1 MIDNN
6 LGLKDFW
13 KTYKGCG
20 IRYKIGH
27 LFRELKYAFQRAW
40 RGYDDSEAWSIDESF
55 RVRMIHILSDYKNN
69 FNSLFRVPRKSDH
82 YDNLGHDT
90 VAGRFFTEKEAKI
103 IVEMMI
109 FHLNMMNEN
118 YVENHIFGD
127 CIYNDHYRV
136 KSTDDYLLIH
146 DIMFQNKECF
156 MKLFNLFFYEL
167 WD

>member
-40 RGYDDSEAWSIDESF
+40 RGYDDSEVWSIDESF

-90 VAGRFFTEKEAKI
+90 VAGRFFTEKEVKT
-103 IVEMMI
+103 IV
-109 FHLNMMNEN
+109 
-118 YVENHIFGD
+118 
-127 CIYNDHYRV
+127 
-136 KSTDDYLLIH
+136 
-146 DIMFQNKECF
+146 
-156 MKLFNLFFYEL
+156 
-167 WD
+167 